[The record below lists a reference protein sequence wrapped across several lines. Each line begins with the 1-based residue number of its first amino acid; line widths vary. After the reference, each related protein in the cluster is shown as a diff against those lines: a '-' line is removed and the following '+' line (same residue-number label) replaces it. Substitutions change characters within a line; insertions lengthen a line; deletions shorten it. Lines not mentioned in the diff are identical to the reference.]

1 MDGTNF
7 TRRAFFLFYMFY
19 LEAKLSGRAILDK
32 KDVFQLPESKTATE
46 CEGRS
51 LLQSEWVMGAF
62 QVKRHEL
69 RLAQSLSN

>member
-1 MDGTNF
+1 MALTSPEQHSF
-7 TRRAFFLFYMFY
+7 SFICSIWKPSSQAEPYWIKRMFSSC
-19 LEAKLSGRAILDK
+19 LS
-32 KDVFQLPESKTATE
+32 ESKTATE